1 MQIAAYKCTMD
12 AIQSTRRALEDL
24 EGRLSRVK
32 AYLDDKG
39 DIVAVVDGPSVTFR
53 DTEVSFDLLRRVYHG
68 MLPEDA
74 PEAPT
79 EKPPA
84 EVERVAAYDD
94 GPISDLLFA
103 REDDDPISDLRFARE
118 WAAEWVQPGRK
129 LRFSDPSGD
138 PSQQYTIPITSGWT
152 ERQKVSRLAQNQKV
166 TRVTVLIGG
175 AVLASAKFGGKKKA

>member
-12 AIQSTRRALEDL
+12 AIQSTRTALEEL

-39 DIVAVVDGPSVTFR
+39 DIVAVVEGPSVTFR

-68 MLPEDA
+68 MLPEDTS
-74 PEAPT
+74 EART

-84 EVERVAAYDD
+84 EVEKVAAYDD
-94 GPISDLLFA
+94 DTSISDLL
-103 REDDDPISDLRFARE
+103 LARE

-129 LRFSDPSGD
+129 LRFSDLSGD
-138 PSQQYTIPITSGWT
+138 PAQQYTIPVTSGWV
-152 ERQKVSRLAQNQKV
+152 ERQKVSRMALNQKV
-166 TRVTVLIGG
+166 TQVTVFSPYGV
-175 AVLASAKFGGKKKA
+175 VLASAKFGGKKKA

>member
-1 MQIAAYKCTMD
+1 MQVAAYKCTMD
-12 AIQSTRRALEDL
+12 AIQSTRRALEEL

-68 MLPEDA
+68 MLPEDTS
-74 PEAPT
+74 EART

-84 EVERVAAYDD
+84 KTEKVAESSIDD
-94 GPISDLLFA
+94 PISDLLFA
-103 REDDDPISDLRFARE
+103 RE
-118 WAAEWVQPGRK
+118 WAAKWVQPHRK

-138 PSQQYTIPITSGWT
+138 PAQQYTIPITSGWM
-152 ERQKVSRLAQNQKV
+152 ERQKVSRLTQNQKV
-166 TRVTVLIGG
+166 TRVTVFSPSGV
-175 AVLASAKFGGKKKA
+175 VLASAQFGGKKKA